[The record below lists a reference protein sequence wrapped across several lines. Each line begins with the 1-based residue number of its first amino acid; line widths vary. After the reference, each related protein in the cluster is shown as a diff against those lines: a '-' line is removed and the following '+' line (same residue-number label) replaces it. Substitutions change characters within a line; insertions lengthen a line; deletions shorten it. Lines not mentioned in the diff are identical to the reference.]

1 MDMNWGGIPA
11 RKVTGEPL
19 VIYCGVIDILQCY
32 KTLKKLEAW
41 YNSFHFIFRGIHVS
55 TISKHRFKAII
66 YDGKTVSGR
75 DQK

>member
-1 MDMNWGGIPA
+1 MNWGGIPA

-32 KTLKKLEAW
+32 KTLKKLE
-41 YNSFHFIFRGIHVS
+41 
-55 TISKHRFKAII
+55 HRFKAII

-75 DQK
+75 DQKTSWLFYCSLLVVLLVFDRAKSS